1 MDKWFGMFYV
11 NETLV
16 ELTPKTDCALAWL
29 VLKGNKVLVKD
40 LEKTQEEFLE
50 WCGLASL
57 QEKEELIKR
66 YADRIH
72 G

>member
-1 MDKWFGMFYV
+1 MDKWFGMFYI
-11 NETLV
+11 NENVV

-29 VLKGNKVLVKD
+29 VLKGNKVLATD
-40 LEKTQEEFLE
+40 LEKVKEEFLE

-57 QEKEELIKR
+57 QEKEALIKR

>member
-1 MDKWFGMFYV
+1 MDKFFGMFYI
-11 NETLV
+11 NENVV

-29 VLKGNKVLVKD
+29 VLKGNKVLVAD
-40 LEKTQEEFLE
+40 LNKAKEDFLE
-50 WCGLASL
+50 WCACASL
-57 QEKEELIKR
+57 QEKEDLIKK

>member
-11 NETLV
+11 NEKVV

-29 VLKGNKVLVKD
+29 VLKGNKVLVTD
-40 LEKTQEEFLE
+40 LEKVKEEFLE
-50 WCGLASL
+50 WCGCASL
-57 QEKEELIKR
+57 QEKEDLIKR

>member
-1 MDKWFGMFYV
+1 MDKWFGMFYI
-11 NETLV
+11 NENVV

-29 VLKGNKVLVKD
+29 VLKGNKVLATD
-40 LEKTQEEFLE
+40 LEKVKEEFLE
-50 WCGLASL
+50 WCGVTSL
-57 QEKEELIKR
+57 QEKENLIKM